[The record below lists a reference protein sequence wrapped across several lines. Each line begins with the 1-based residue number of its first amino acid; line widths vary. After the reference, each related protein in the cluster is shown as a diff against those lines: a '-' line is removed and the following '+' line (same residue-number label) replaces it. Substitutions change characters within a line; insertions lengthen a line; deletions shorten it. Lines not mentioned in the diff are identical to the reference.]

1 MSRLFTISS
10 AGLIILP
17 VILSLCCIASASALI
32 EKGGK
37 KPVVIT
43 SQTLTADNKNH
54 TAVFE
59 GSVVAKTGDLVIY
72 SDKMTVFYDNSDN
85 KIKKILASGN
95 VKVHN
100 RERAIFSD
108 EAVYFSN
115 DDMEKIIFRGN
126 PRAVEGEN
134 VITGTRIIFYPK
146 DDRAVVEGS
155 RVILQNTGRKKGE
168 DK

>member
-1 MSRLFTISS
+1 MSRLFTTGSP
-10 AGLIILP
+10 GLIILS
-17 VILSLCCIASASALI
+17 VILSLCCSASASALL
-32 EKGGK
+32 EKGEK
-37 KPVVIT
+37 KPIVIT
-43 SQTLTADNKNH
+43 SQTLTADNRKH

-72 SDKMTVFYDNSDN
+72 ADQMTVFYDTSDN
-85 KIKKILASGN
+85 KIKKIHASGN
-95 VKVHN
+95 VRVHN

-115 DDMEKIIFRGN
+115 GDGERIIFSGS

-134 VITGTRIIFYPK
+134 VITGTRITFYPE

-155 RVILQNTGRKKGE
+155 RVILQDTGKEGHE
-168 DK
+168 